1 MESKNNN
8 SDIPSA
14 TCPFCSK
21 ITYNPNDIAN
31 QYCANC
37 KCFYGDII
45 AHANIAKNAGPEAI
59 SALRKIVEAAHEHLK
74 NLPTN

>member
-1 MESKNNN
+1 MESKNNSN
-8 SDIPSA
+8 IPSKV
-14 TCPFCSK
+14 CPFCSK

-31 QYCANC
+31 EYCNNY

-59 SALRKIVEAAHEHLK
+59 SALRKVVEVAPERLK
-74 NLPTN
+74 NLSSN